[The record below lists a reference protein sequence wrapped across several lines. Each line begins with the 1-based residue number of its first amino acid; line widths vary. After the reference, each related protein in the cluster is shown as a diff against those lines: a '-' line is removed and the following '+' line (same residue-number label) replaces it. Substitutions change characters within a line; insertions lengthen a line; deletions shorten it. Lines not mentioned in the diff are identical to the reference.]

1 MLSTRRIHFINFN
14 RKLVVSSVF
23 FLIPLHFLKIGL
35 SGWQIGIIVS
45 CFAFAPLLFSF
56 PTGWINDRFSI
67 KKVILGALGALAL
80 LLILVAGIN
89 EFLALAVLFLFVGV
103 FNNALDV
110 STNSLY
116 FKDEQE
122 IDLNKKYGVYI
133 FWIGLGPA
141 VGILLG
147 GILMNFADFR
157 VLLLCFA
164 GLLSAVA
171 VSVRNFNHEKFAV
184 VPIKEYRRNIFR
196 KKTLLFAAML
206 FVIALHWGV
215 EGTVYSPFVKTH
227 FRLNDIQLTLFI
239 ALPLLILA
247 FTALFIGSVEY
258 NPQLNKKIFLVSMFL
273 SGAGLVLMVQ
283 ENVYLSLLFRIVHE
297 IGDGGIGALATLYIS
312 KLFERRSIGGSW
324 GILLAIQTMGHI
336 TGALLFSSLGYSLGL
351 QYPFYIAGGMLV
363 ANVVYGYF
371 VLRQAEY

>member
-1 MLSTRRIHFINFN
+1 MLSSRRIHFINFN
-14 RKLVVSSVF
+14 RKLVVSSIF

-45 CFAFAPLLFSF
+45 CFAFAPLIFSF

-80 LLILVAGIN
+80 LFVLVAGIN
-89 EFLALAVLFLFVGV
+89 EFLALAVLFLCVGV

-122 IDLNKKYGVYI
+122 VDLNKKYGVYI
-133 FWIGLGPA
+133 FWLGLGPA

-147 GILMNFADFR
+147 GFLMKFTNFR
-157 VLLLCFA
+157 ILLLCFA
-164 GLLSAVA
+164 AILAA
-171 VSVRNFNHEKFAV
+171 AAFSVRSFNHEKFAV
-184 VPIKEYRRNIFR
+184 VPVKEYRRNIFR
-196 KKTLLFAAML
+196 KKTMLFAVML

-215 EGTVYSPFVKTH
+215 EGTVYSPFIRSH
-227 FRLNDIQLTLFI
+227 FQLNDIQLTLFI
-239 ALPLLILA
+239 AVPLLILA
-247 FTALFIGSVEY
+247 FTALLIGSVRYDPE
-258 NPQLNKKIFLVSMFL
+258 LNKKIFLVSMFL
-273 SGAGLVLMVQ
+273 SGAGLILMVQ
-283 ENVYLSLLFRIVHE
+283 RNVYLSLVFRIIHE
-297 IGDGGIGALATLYIS
+297 IGDGGLGALATLYIS
-312 KLFERRSIGGSW
+312 KLFERKSIGGSW

-351 QYPFYIAGGMLV
+351 QYPFYIGGGMLV